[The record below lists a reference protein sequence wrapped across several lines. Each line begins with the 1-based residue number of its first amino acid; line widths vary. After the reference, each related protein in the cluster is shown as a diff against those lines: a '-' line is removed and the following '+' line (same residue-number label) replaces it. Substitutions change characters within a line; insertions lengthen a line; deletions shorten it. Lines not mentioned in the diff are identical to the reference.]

1 MRRREEPAS
10 GPEEFFHLGGH
21 DGVFRGVKWKGGGK
35 RNFKSATKP
44 SSADSEVIYGAHILS
59 YVRHLAGGGVS
70 CWTQTA
76 ATMSSDE
83 SPVTCHG
90 DRFRR

>member
-59 YVRHLAGGGVS
+59 YVRHLAGIVLDSNSSHNVQRQIPGN
-70 CWTQTA
+70 
-76 ATMSSDE
+76 MSW
-83 SPVTCHG
+83 
-90 DRFRR
+90 